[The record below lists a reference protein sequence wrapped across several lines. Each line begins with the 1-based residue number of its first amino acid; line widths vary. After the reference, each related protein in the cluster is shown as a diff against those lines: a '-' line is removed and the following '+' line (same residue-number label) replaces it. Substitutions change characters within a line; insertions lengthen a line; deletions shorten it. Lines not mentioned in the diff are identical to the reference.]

1 MEKSILDLTT
11 GIDIYE
17 SKSLILHLALIE
29 KVSGKL
35 PEWMINESHLNS
47 KNYFVNGEVNLKILS
62 NDDKQWYDKFPSL
75 RSIYS
80 NDNLYS
86 FLYILLSNVTCQR
99 GTPSALY
106 SHPFFLDV

>member
-1 MEKSILDLTT
+1 
-11 GIDIYE
+11 
-17 SKSLILHLALIE
+17 
-29 KVSGKL
+29 
-35 PEWMINESHLNS
+35 MINESHLNS

-99 GTPSALY
+99 GTPSSLY